1 MRLELR
7 RKLQPYSTLLELADD
22 LDVTL
27 PHLKRRLRE
36 LEARDELTLENLV
49 GAVGVKHLPAH
60 RDDLFLAFHRRD
72 LCMVCGSAMRKV
84 SSRQAGWGE
93 FQQCPFCLFS
103 AHENAD
109 YPRLRQLASAKLD
122 ELDAAFREAN
132 RIFAQR
138 TRRGAELKGEVK
150 SEPAS
155 RPWEPH

>member
-7 RKLQPYSTLLELADD
+7 RKLYPYATLLELADD

-49 GAVGVKHLPAH
+49 SALGGKHLPAH
-60 RDDLFLAFHRRD
+60 RDDLFLGFHRRD
-72 LCMVCGSAMRKV
+72 LCMVCGSKMQKV
-84 SSRQAGWGE
+84 SGRQAGWGE

-103 AHENAD
+103 AHDNAD
-109 YPRLRQLASAKLD
+109 YQRLRQLASARLD
-122 ELDAAFREAN
+122 ELDSALREAN

-138 TRRGAELKGEVK
+138 TKRGAELKLEARGEVK
-150 SEPAS
+150 D
-155 RPWEPH
+155 WEPH

>member
-49 GAVGVKHLPAH
+49 GALGGKNTPPE
-60 RDDLFLAFHRRD
+60 RDDLFLAFPRRN
-72 LCMVCGSAMRKV
+72 LCLVCGSEMQKV
-84 SSRQAGWGE
+84 SGRQAGWGE

-109 YPRLRQLASAKLD
+109 YQRLRQVASAKLD
-122 ELDAAFREAN
+122 ELDAALREAN
-132 RIFAQR
+132 RIFTQR
-138 TRRGAELKGEVK
+138 TRRGAELKLQAE
-150 SEPAS
+150 SQQ
-155 RPWEPH
+155 RPDR